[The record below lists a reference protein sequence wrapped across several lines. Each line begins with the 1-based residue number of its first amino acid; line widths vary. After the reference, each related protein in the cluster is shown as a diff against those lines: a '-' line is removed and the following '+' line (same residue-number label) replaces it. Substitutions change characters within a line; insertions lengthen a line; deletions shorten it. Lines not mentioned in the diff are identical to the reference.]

1 MSWFN
6 ATLYIVAVAALIF
19 SFVNDKKKTRMAL
32 KKSLKSIENILP
44 AMLVILM
51 VIGVTMAWISPEVI
65 SSLIGENS
73 GILGVLIASVLGSI
87 TLIPGFIAFPL
98 ASNLLKLDAGYTQIA
113 AFISTL
119 MMVGIITFPMEK
131 KFLGGGLALK
141 RNLSA
146 LIYSVLIAFVIG
158 GLMLWLP

>member
-6 ATLYIVAVAALIF
+6 ATLYIVAVASLIF
-19 SFVNDKKKTRMAL
+19 SFFKDKKKTRMAL

-98 ASNLLKLDAGYTQIA
+98 ASNLLKLNAGYTQIA

-131 KFLGGGLALK
+131 KFLGEGLALK
-141 RNLSA
+141 RNLAA

>member
-19 SFVNDKKKTRMAL
+19 SFVKDKKKTRTAL

-73 GILGVLIASVLGSI
+73 GVWGVLIASVLGSI

-98 ASNLLKLDAGYTQIA
+98 ASNLLKLNAGYTQIA

-131 KFLGGGLALK
+131 KFLGAGLALK
-141 RNLSA
+141 RNLAA

>member
-6 ATLYIVAVAALIF
+6 ATLYIVAIAALIF
-19 SFVNDKKKTRMAL
+19 SFVKDKKKTRMAL

-73 GILGVLIASVLGSI
+73 GISGVLIASVLGSI

-98 ASNLLKLDAGYTQIA
+98 ASNLLKLNAGYTQIA

-131 KFLGGGLALK
+131 KFLGAGLALK
-141 RNLSA
+141 RNLAA